1 MAAHSLV
8 VVAHSLVV
16 VAHSPVVVAHS
27 LVVEGSPVVVDN
39 QAELAVD
46 NPRPD
51 REEAY
56 PPLWIL
62 RSSTEA
68 VETVLYS
75 LYHTLIAPF
84 GASHVQ
90 DNSKVIFNPLIR
102 TVQTKEHFK
111 ITSKVRIVQPSTIYA
126 FSVFISSR
134 DFVTAQPT

>member
-1 MAAHSLV
+1 MA
-8 VVAHSLVV
+8 AHSLVV

-46 NPRPD
+46 NPRLD

-68 VETVLYS
+68 VETV

-111 ITSKVRIVQPSTIYA
+111 ITSKVRIVQPSTIY
-126 FSVFISSR
+126 
-134 DFVTAQPT
+134 